1 MIRTLA
7 AALAITIT
15 ATPAAA
21 AVGLKLFDSGYT
33 APVFV
38 TGRANTLFV
47 VEQAGRIVAVD
58 RSSKVRTN
66 FFQVPNIESGGEK
79 GLLGL
84 AFDPRYKVNGRFYVN
99 VTARVNGQLVS
110 EIRRYTD
117 PSIATEAAQVVLRV
131 DQPYENH
138 NGGWIDF
145 GPDKNLCVAFGDG
158 GAGNDPQNNAQNK
171 PSLLG
176 KILRLD
182 VSKDGFP
189 ADPLKNYAIPASNPF
204 GSEVFAYGLR
214 NPFRN
219 SFDRTTGDL
228 WIGDVGQGR
237 YEEVNRIAA
246 GTSGQN
252 FGWRPLEGTLPTPG
266 VGDAIPVG
274 TTAPVTGYTHDNGDR
289 SITGG
294 YVYRG
299 GGLAEIAGRYVFG
312 DFISGRIWSVARD
325 GSGLTELTGLAAS
338 VGGANWSSFGE
349 DGNRGL
355 YSVDYAGRIF
365 RFVTPPAL
373 RSAAVGI
380 LPGSGAAS
388 AVPEPQS
395 WAMMI
400 AGFGVIGAG
409 RRFQRRLQRRSWTTG
424 NAANASCAASP
435 VSPVMVA

>member
-7 AALAITIT
+7 AAVAITIT

-58 RSSKVRTN
+58 RSSKVRTS

-117 PSIATEAAQVVLRV
+117 PRIATEAAQVVLRV

-145 GPDKNLCVAFGDG
+145 GPDKNLYVAFGDG
-158 GAGNDPQNNAQNK
+158 GAGNDPRNNAQNK
-171 PSLLG
+171 ASLLG

-266 VGDAIPVG
+266 VG
-274 TTAPVTGYTHDNGDR
+274 
-289 SITGG
+289 
-294 YVYRG
+294 
-299 GGLAEIAGRYVFG
+299 
-312 DFISGRIWSVARD
+312 
-325 GSGLTELTGLAAS
+325 
-338 VGGANWSSFGE
+338 
-349 DGNRGL
+349 
-355 YSVDYAGRIF
+355 
-365 RFVTPPAL
+365 
-373 RSAAVGI
+373 
-380 LPGSGAAS
+380 
-388 AVPEPQS
+388 
-395 WAMMI
+395 
-400 AGFGVIGAG
+400 
-409 RRFQRRLQRRSWTTG
+409 
-424 NAANASCAASP
+424 
-435 VSPVMVA
+435 